1 MHSNIKKLVLAV
13 TTVAA
18 VSAPVMATAP
28 AHADAGSPGCA
39 TRHEYQE
46 IKNGM
51 SMDRVARIFGT
62 PGHISYS
69 YHGSY
74 VWETDKE
81 YKPCQPYT
89 EWSHVE
95 VDFGK
100 KHGHVVVTG
109 KSSYWIS

>member
-1 MHSNIKKLVLAV
+1 MNSIIRRITLGLAASAVAVTPLAV
-13 TTVAA
+13 TG
-18 VSAPVMATAP
+18 S
-28 AHADAGSPGCA
+28 AHADPGSPGCA

-46 IKNGM
+46 VKKGM
-51 SMDRVARIFGT
+51 TMNRVARIFGT

-74 VWETDKE
+74 MWETYNE
-81 YKPCQPYT
+81 YRPCQPFT
-89 EWSHVE
+89 EWSMVE